1 MLGKLKHFK
10 SITWMMIVMMML
22 SSCNYDGQLA
32 EDASGCWTYG
42 FKTSYDDGSKTET
55 HVYINLKKDVNQNG
69 GDFMES
75 TVSSANYRH
84 EGDPYTVPYCTTI
97 EGTWEILDGDLYQKY
112 DISTLQ
118 VNAYQ
123 DSIKATSYE
132 NAFAIAFMSQ
142 YISKSFYLGQVAN
155 QFNKDMYK
163 KMFHEYKDYNDNG
176 IVCLDVAVVDSVL
189 YFDTGDLGRVECGKI
204 NGDMPGTEFLQN
216 N

>member
-1 MLGKLKHFK
+1 
-10 SITWMMIVMMML
+10 MIIMVLL
-22 SSCNYDGQLA
+22 SSCNYDGNLA
-32 EDASGCWTYG
+32 EDVSGCWSYG
-42 FKTSYDDGSKTET
+42 YKTSYDDGSKTET
-55 HVYINLKKDVNQNG
+55 HVYINFNKDVGLNG

-75 TVSSANYRH
+75 MVSSANYH
-84 EGDPYTVPYCTTI
+84 HDEDPYTVPYCTTI

-142 YISKSFYLGQVAN
+142 YISKSFYLGQVAE
-155 QFNKDMYK
+155 QFNRDMYK
-163 KMFHEYKDYNDNG
+163 EMFHEYKAYNDNR
-176 IVCLDVAVVDSVL
+176 IACMNVEVVDSVL
-189 YFDTGDLGRVECGKI
+189 YFDSSDLGRVECEKI
-204 NGDMPGTEFLQN
+204 TGEMPGTEFLQN